1 MKSDILK
8 SNDIV
13 ERILMDL
20 SVYCDI
26 PNKGFLAGGA
36 VSNML
41 MKYVWHDNYPIN
53 DLDVFYETEDS
64 PTNLNGNEPT
74 TPIRTNELVVEGDGY
89 NVTKL
94 SYDHGSNY
102 RILDVSMMGLLNTIE
117 ISRVANREHRNDY
130 QYILKGFD

>member
-8 SNDIV
+8 SDGIV

-41 MKYVWHDNYPIN
+41 TKYVWEGNYPIN
-53 DLDVFYETEDS
+53 DLDIFYETEDTS
-64 PTNLNGNEPT
+64 LNLNGREPT

-89 NVTKL
+89 NVTKV
-94 SYDHGSNY
+94 
-102 RILDVSMMGLLNTIE
+102 RLNLMIVVTI
-117 ISRVANREHRNDY
+117 
-130 QYILKGFD
+130 